1 MRGKG
6 GEGVYFVFLKKYI
19 RRICH
24 DLTFLFL
31 LKFVKLYTKIFKP
44 SVTSMLLLIM
54 ILCFCLSTLHES
66 EADI

>member
-19 RRICH
+19 RRMSH

-31 LKFVKLYTKIFKP
+31 LKFVKL
-44 SVTSMLLLIM
+44 
-54 ILCFCLSTLHES
+54 ILKFLSLQS
-66 EADI
+66 PLCCC